1 MRRKRWVVRTT
12 RVRARRGVGRC
23 RRVLGR
29 AVAVAVAVAVAAVAV
44 PAGASFAADTPTSS
58 TEPTT
63 VPTGTPPTTVPGP
76 AVTPTP
82 TTTPVP
88 PTIPANPSG
97 EHSALTP
104 DQTTAAQTELA
115 SLTDTQRA
123 LLHKMQTA
131 RDTLA
136 VRRFALVALARQVAT
151 AQERVDAAR
160 ALEAQARAKAK
171 QTQDQL
177 QAVKNEIVGLA
188 AAAYRNHTGSQALGA
203 LGAVDTNSASALVRA
218 RTYARSDAS
227 LLSARVDALNVLER
241 RLEAEQRNA
250 EAARADAE
258 AGAGDLSARL
268 AEQNQAVAEAAAAD
282 TASQSAVAR
291 SLGANASLVALII
304 DPHFG
309 ADTITTALAI
319 TQAGQSGPT
328 ALDGIFALPI
338 PGAPLG
344 SPYGMRIDPISGGVG
359 YHPGVDFSADAR
371 TPIHAAAAG
380 LVVVAGDCGGYGNCV
395 VIDHG
400 SSLATVYGHQ
410 SQVLVRVGDM
420 VTAGQVVGLVGSTG
434 ISTGPHLHFE
444 VRLHGVPIDPVP
456 LLGG

>member
-1 MRRKRWVVRTT
+1 VP
-12 RVRARRGVGRC
+12 RAVGRC
-23 RRVLGR
+23 GR
-29 AVAVAVAVAVAAVAV
+29 ALVRACAVGLALATL
-44 PAGASFAADTPTSS
+44 PSGAGFALGSTTTS
-58 TEPTT
+58 TKPTT
-63 VPTGTPPTTVPGP
+63 VPTGTPPTTAP
-76 AVTPTP
+76 APSITPITP

-115 SLTDTQRA
+115 SLTDSQRA
-123 LLHKMQTA
+123 LLRQLQTA
-131 RDTLA
+131 RESLA
-136 VRRFALVALARQVAT
+136 VRRFALVALASQVAT

-160 ALEAQARAKAK
+160 AVEAQARAKAK
-171 QTQDQL
+171 QTADQL
-177 QAVKNEIVGLA
+177 QTVRNEIVGLA
-188 AAAYRNHTGSQALGA
+188 AAAYRNHEGTQALGA
-203 LGAVDTNSASALVRA
+203 LVAVNTNSASALVRA

-227 LLSARVDALNVLER
+227 LLSARVDALNSLER
-241 RLEAEQRNA
+241 RLESEQHSA

-258 AGAGDLSARL
+258 AGAADLSARL
-268 AEQNQAVAEAAAAD
+268 AEQNKAVTDAATAD
-282 TASQSAVAR
+282 VASQAAVAR

-309 ADTITTALAI
+309 ADAITSALAVA
-319 TQAGQSGPT
+319 QAGQSGPT

-344 SPYGMRIDPISGGVG
+344 SPYGMRIDPVSGGVG
-359 YHPGVDFSADAR
+359 YHPGVDFEAGTR

-380 LVVVAGDCGGYGNCV
+380 VVVVAGDCGGYGSCV

-400 SSLATVYGHQ
+400 SSLATVYRHQ
-410 SQVLVRVGDM
+410 SQVLARVGDP

-456 LLGG
+456 LLAG